1 MLRLG
6 HIIYS
11 NCFPVHARFIDQGP
25 PEGVVLAQ
33 GVPSVLNDMLAHGDL
48 DVAPCSSIEY
58 ARHAEQYRLMPEVVI
73 GSRGAVGSI
82 LLVGA
87 PPAALDG
94 ALVAL
99 TTSSATSVSLLK
111 ILLRVRWGVMP
122 RFVWFDQGRHDPF
135 AMGAAAALYIGDLAL
150 DRSLHADAESRV
162 DLGAEWF
169 AETGLPFAFALWQA
183 RGGSPAALRQLGAA
197 LVESREYWRL
207 HRAELARRHARRFQ
221 LDAATLDVYW
231 RSLQF
236 ELGEPMLEGLRA
248 FYRLAFEIGEIPA
261 VPPLVWI

>member
-6 HIIYS
+6 HIVYS
-11 NCFPVHARFIDQGP
+11 NCFPVHARFIDQAP

-33 GVPSVLNDMLAHGDL
+33 GVPSVLNDMLAHGDI

-58 ARHAEQYRLMPEVVI
+58 ARHAERYRLLPEVVI

-94 ALVAL
+94 AVVAL
-99 TTSSATSVSLLK
+99 TTSSATSVCLLK
-111 ILLRVRWGVMP
+111 ILLRVRWRVMP

-150 DRSLHADAESRV
+150 DPSRPGSGVVCRDGASICVRALADKRWFPGRASAIGVGPCRITGVLATASGRV
-162 DLGAEWF
+162 GQTPRE
-169 AETGLPFAFALWQA
+169 AF
-183 RGGSPAALRQLGAA
+183 P
-197 LVESREYWRL
+197 
-207 HRAELARRHARRFQ
+207 ARRAK
-221 LDAATLDVYW
+221 
-231 RSLQF
+231 
-236 ELGEPMLEGLRA
+236 P
-248 FYRLAFEIGEIPA
+248 
-261 VPPLVWI
+261 